1 MDVYATTDP
10 TDAFHRRIAYCLA
23 THNDVVRSMRYP
35 PDAYKKDLEASRRLR
50 GKKDNDKTDE
60 EKTQELGDEDY

>member
-10 TDAFHRRIAYCLA
+10 TDAFHRMIAYCL
-23 THNDVVRSMRYP
+23 TTRNDAVRSMRYP
-35 PDAYKKDLEASRRLR
+35 LDAYKKDLEASRRLR